1 MDFLMITLANLIW
14 ILYSMSE
21 GVREGFYNYYQLL
34 SRRKNNTSLRR
45 VFTLQRSLVL
55 LTTAGIMFLS
65 IGSYFIPLAI
75 GQLFM
80 FRYFFRK
87 SYDKTIEH
95 LKIKDFKNSFSKLPE
110 IMDNKKNELVM
121 FGVSLQVFIYIFFI
135 V

>member
-34 SRRKNNTSLRR
+34 SRRKNNVELKK
-45 VFTLQRSLVL
+45 VFTLQRFLVL
-55 LTTAGIMFLS
+55 LTTGGIMFLT
-65 IGSYFIPLAI
+65 IGAYFIPLLI

-87 SYDKTIEH
+87 SYDKTIDH
-95 LKIKDFKNSFSKLPE
+95 LKVKELKSDLSKLPE

-121 FGVSLQVFIYIFFI
+121 FGVTLQVFIYIFFI